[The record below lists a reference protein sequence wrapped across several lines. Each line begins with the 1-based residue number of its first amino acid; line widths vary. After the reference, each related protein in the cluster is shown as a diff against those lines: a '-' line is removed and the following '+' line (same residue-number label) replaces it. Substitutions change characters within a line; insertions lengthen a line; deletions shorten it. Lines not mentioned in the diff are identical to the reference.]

1 MYYIKG
7 RVGGL
12 ANGLDVDLQLDGDQ
26 LTGRIGGDKAG
37 SDVQLLVKAGH
48 ASGRIGGARHG
59 FDVHATVLPDGVKAR
74 LGGLVGGDNLELSI
88 DDGVHGRFSGA
99 MLGKDVKLELHGNI
113 ITGASLRGRIGGDVD
128 GKDVFVT
135 SNAPTGLAALAAVI
149 AFKLL
154 EDGVVQS

>member
-26 LTGRIGGDKAG
+26 LTGRIGGDKVG
-37 SDVQLLVKAGH
+37 SDVRLEVKAGH
-48 ASGRIGGARHG
+48 VGGRIGGEKIG
-59 FDVHATVLPDGVKAR
+59 FGVAATVLPDGVKAR

-88 DDGVHGRFSGA
+88 DDGVPGRFSGA
-99 MLGKDVKLELHGNI
+99 LLGKDVKLELHGNI

-135 SNAPTGLAALAAVI
+135 SNAPTGLAALAALI

>member
-26 LTGRIGGDKAG
+26 LTGRIGGDKVG
-37 SDVQLLVKAGH
+37 SDVRLEVSAGH
-48 ASGRIGGARHG
+48 ANGRIGGEKRG
-59 FDVHATVLPDGVKAR
+59 FDVAATVLPDGVKAR

-88 DDGVHGRFSGA
+88 GQEVKGRFSGA
-99 MLGKDVKLELHGNI
+99 VLGKDVSLELHGNI
-113 ITGASLRGRIGGDVD
+113 ITGASLRGRIGGGMD
-128 GKDVFVT
+128 GKDVHVT

-154 EDGVVQS
+154 EDGTVQS

>member
-12 ANGLDVDLQLDGDQ
+12 ANGLDVDLQIIGDQ
-26 LTGRIGGDKAG
+26 LTGRIGGDKVG
-37 SDVQLLVKAGH
+37 SDVQLEVKAGH
-48 ASGRIGGARHG
+48 ASGRIGGEHHG
-59 FDVHATVLPDGVKAR
+59 FDVHATVLPDNLKAR
-74 LGGLVGGDNLELSI
+74 LGGLVGGDNLELEI
-88 DDGVHGRFSGA
+88 GEHVHGRFSGA
-99 MLGKDVKLELHGNI
+99 VLGKDVKLELHGNI
-113 ITGASLRGRIGGDVD
+113 ITGASLRGRIGGGMD